1 MYSYKQAHVQCS
13 LIQDIYF
20 GSFYFDFYQI
30 LIVFNKFKIMSEVI
44 PEADLEGGVRKN
56 YWFRFNAF
64 LISLIG
70 LYFRMVLVNTA
81 RPDGAFLFVV

>member
-44 PEADLEGGVRKN
+44 PEADLEGACGLC
-56 YWFRFNAF
+56 AP
-64 LISLIG
+64 LIFAKHM
-70 LYFRMVLVNTA
+70 LYNVN
-81 RPDGAFLFVV
+81 

>member
-44 PEADLEGGVRKN
+44 PEADLEGGVR
-56 YWFRFNAF
+56 
-64 LISLIG
+64 
-70 LYFRMVLVNTA
+70 
-81 RPDGAFLFVV
+81 VVCPPNIRKAYVIQR